1 MKLAPQTFR
10 PLVAALREARGLAG
24 KREIRPAARAF
35 GRNHGGIQN
44 GDDAAALPDSD
55 GGYTLLAAEGMQPS
69 FVESEPWFAGLC
81 AVLTNVND
89 IAAMGGRSRAIVD
102 VLLAGDASAH
112 TDRVLEG
119 LAAGAELFGVP
130 IVGGHTG
137 RSAGAAHLSAAVLGK
152 AKRLITSFDARPGQ
166 SVLACIDLGGMYRGD
181 RPHFDGL
188 TSGDSRDARVARA
201 RLDVLPQL
209 AEAGLVSAGKDISM
223 AGLVGTLLM
232 LLETSGRGARLD
244 LAAVPAPAC
253 AEAEPQ
259 RWLESFPSFGYLLSV
274 DPVHVAEV
282 SARFAAVGVT
292 ASAIAT
298 VDDTR
303 TLEVEYEGES
313 VRYWDL
319 SREALMGFGPD

>member
-1 MKLAPQTFR
+1 MKLASHTLR
-10 PLVAALREARGLAG
+10 PLVAALREGRGLSG
-24 KREIRPAARAF
+24 KREIRSAARAF
-35 GRNHGGIQN
+35 GCDPGGILN
-44 GDDAAALPDSD
+44 GDDAAALPDPE

-81 AVLTNVND
+81 AVLTNVSD

-102 VLLAGDASAH
+102 VLLASESSSH
-112 TDRVLEG
+112 TDQILEG
-119 LAAGAELFGVP
+119 LQAGAELFGVP

-137 RSAGAAHLSAAVLGK
+137 RSAAGACLSAAVLGK
-152 AKRLITSFDARPGQ
+152 AQRLITSFDARPGQ
-166 SVLACIDLGGMYRGD
+166 QIMACIDLSGKYRGD

-188 TSGDSRDARVARA
+188 TGGDAALARA

-244 LAAVPAPAC
+244 LTAVPAPAC
-253 AEAEPQ
+253 AEAEPK

-274 DPVHVAEV
+274 EPAHVAEV
-282 SARFAAVGVT
+282 TARFAAVGVT

-303 TLEVEYEGES
+303 ALDIEYEGES

-319 SREALMGFGPD
+319 SRESLMGFGAH